1 MRRWGIFL
9 FCLVLFVK
17 AGPIIK
23 DDISQFYARE
33 AFDARYEGVHKDRYK
48 INYKSNYKNNH
59 KNNHKNNY
67 KNNHKNNY
75 KENYRGDNKNNSKKR
90 YSPKVQERGTVKN
103 IIIKKKTVEYWFD
116 DFIAVKMKYKNNYKN
131 KSRDCQ
137 IGDRVLVLGLEE
149 DLNDFYIGDFNYGRH
164 LRSKGCKKYIRIS
177 DMKKVSENPAYRL
190 IGRIKKYII
199 DSNRTLYKKNSDIL
213 NAVLVADKTTLKD
226 EDKYIFS
233 DSGTSHVMAVSG
245 LHVGIIC
252 GIILIFVG
260 KINSI
265 KRLSI
270 LCVFL
275 LFYNCLVGGGPSISR
290 AILMTI
296 LSCLGFFVFRQV
308 DLINILFI
316 IASIM
321 VLQNPYIIYNIS
333 FELSFLA
340 MLSLAIFTKYIKQ
353 YVYSD
358 ILAGSISVAIFTSP
372 LVLYKFETV
381 STMGVLGNLVILPM
395 MALIICLDMLSIITY
410 YINIPIY
417 SILAYINSSI
427 IDLVMVLLKRIGDY
441 GVNNIDVRDPSLFKL
456 LTYYIIVV
464 GLAIYLDYYY
474 IEKGKYTRELYLVK
488 EEVVEHI

>member
-1 MRRWGIFL
+1 
-9 FCLVLFVK
+9 
-17 AGPIIK
+17 
-23 DDISQFYARE
+23 
-33 AFDARYEGVHKDRYK
+33 
-48 INYKSNYKNNH
+48 
-59 KNNHKNNY
+59 
-67 KNNHKNNY
+67 
-75 KENYRGDNKNNSKKR
+75 
-90 YSPKVQERGTVKN
+90 
-103 IIIKKKTVEYWFD
+103 
-116 DFIAVKMKYKNNYKN
+116 
-131 KSRDCQ
+131 
-137 IGDRVLVLGLEE
+137 
-149 DLNDFYIGDFNYGRH
+149 
-164 LRSKGCKKYIRIS
+164 
-177 DMKKVSENPAYRL
+177 
-190 IGRIKKYII
+190 
-199 DSNRTLYKKNSDIL
+199 
-213 NAVLVADKTTLKD
+213 
-226 EDKYIFS
+226 
-233 DSGTSHVMAVSG
+233 
-245 LHVGIIC
+245 
-252 GIILIFVG
+252 
-260 KINSI
+260 
-265 KRLSI
+265 
-270 LCVFL
+270 
-275 LFYNCLVGGGPSISR
+275 
-290 AILMTI
+290 
-296 LSCLGFFVFRQV
+296 
-308 DLINILFI
+308 
-316 IASIM
+316 M

-474 IEKGKYTRELYLVK
+474 IEKGKYTREFYLVK

>member
-1 MRRWGIFL
+1 
-9 FCLVLFVK
+9 
-17 AGPIIK
+17 
-23 DDISQFYARE
+23 
-33 AFDARYEGVHKDRYK
+33 
-48 INYKSNYKNNH
+48 
-59 KNNHKNNY
+59 
-67 KNNHKNNY
+67 
-75 KENYRGDNKNNSKKR
+75 
-90 YSPKVQERGTVKN
+90 
-103 IIIKKKTVEYWFD
+103 
-116 DFIAVKMKYKNNYKN
+116 
-131 KSRDCQ
+131 
-137 IGDRVLVLGLEE
+137 
-149 DLNDFYIGDFNYGRH
+149 
-164 LRSKGCKKYIRIS
+164 
-177 DMKKVSENPAYRL
+177 
-190 IGRIKKYII
+190 
-199 DSNRTLYKKNSDIL
+199 
-213 NAVLVADKTTLKD
+213 
-226 EDKYIFS
+226 
-233 DSGTSHVMAVSG
+233 
-245 LHVGIIC
+245 
-252 GIILIFVG
+252 
-260 KINSI
+260 
-265 KRLSI
+265 
-270 LCVFL
+270 
-275 LFYNCLVGGGPSISR
+275 PSISR